1 MKNSL
6 TFILL
11 WLSIFLTAQQ
21 QSGIIKVNVEDGC
34 GNAFDKPVT
43 IDLYQTIGSN
53 ATKLTSSN
61 IHPATFD
68 NLDPGYTYEVRIS
81 SSDVSNTDV
90 SIKDAYAMRNIV
102 LGIFNNI
109 TYLPSILAGDVN
121 STNGITT
128 LDIVFLTRYL
138 VQIPNPQVSY
148 DEWFFVDQ
156 KHLNSLDVS
165 LKNRTVIQGIPNGL
179 QEITFNGY
187 QHGAVASTIPEL
199 CASCTEDSTSTKAI
213 QIPNINVTAGQEVK
227 FMLAYH
233 YDAQDIGACFSLK
246 YRDGVVSAVSAIAGS
261 VTNFIDSTATI
272 NIARVFD
279 SNTPP
284 ILDFAQ
290 ITFTPTKSGKLTDF
304 FSLNDQF
311 KNELVYKVGN
321 CLKTYQNMTINVA
334 TPCPVTWPA
343 DITIPDCTSNHNTGS
358 PIVDPACVNI
368 VTVTYTDQ
376 VFGDPCAKI
385 LRNWTAV
392 NWMTGE
398 IYKHYQII
406 RIDANLSLSCLG
418 DITVVV
424 VDSAI
429 IWATDLIKTGNLS
442 HQFSFSATDPS
453 QKSMVVY
460 NTPPFAFDVT
470 VYDLTDSTSCITKIN
485 IHSNGCNDPVI
496 IIPEISVSETNGAYI
511 VNGSMFN
518 GGNVNHCLGVIDDF
532 QIKASS
538 TGNYENQLSFD
549 YNQYKGT
556 HLLVALRY
564 KVNGNIVNHGQVKIN
579 FKAEPA
585 LPPFEIV
592 CYDDPVVKN
601 ELFEVSFFSSTFN
614 NIYALQAAIRLKDA
628 IMVSTKK
635 KALKDIAFNEE
646 LRSLRFVWLLPT
658 AAPLTLSSTDT
669 LFTITIRPTESGN
682 LANILSIADDLMPS
696 EAVLNDFE
704 QTKVDLVFRFL
715 RRPTNTQNL
724 TENDFELY
732 PNPTSTGTFTIETNG
747 IADGIVSIYN
757 DNGQEVAF
765 SKQESI
771 DGIFEVSMPDAIQ
784 NGVYMVRLTTEKTV
798 TTKKVILMR

>member
-6 TFILL
+6 TFLLL
-11 WLSIFLTAQQ
+11 WLSIILTAQQ
-21 QSGIIKVNVEDGC
+21 QPGTINVNVEDGC

-43 IDLYQTIGSN
+43 IDLYQIIGSN

-81 SSDVSNTDV
+81 SSDVSKTDV
-90 SIKDAYAMRNIV
+90 SIKDAYAMRNII
-102 LGIFNNI
+102 LGIFNNL
-109 TYLPSILAGDVN
+109 TYQPSILAGDVN

-165 LKNRTVIQGIPNGL
+165 LKNRTIIQGIPNGL

-213 QIPNINVTAGQEVK
+213 QIPNINVTAGQQVK
-227 FMLAYH
+227 FVIGYL

-246 YRDGVVSAVSAIAGS
+246 YRDGVVSAVSAIAGT

-272 NIARVFD
+272 NIAKVFD

-304 FSLNDQF
+304 FSLNDQY

-321 CLKTYQNMTINVA
+321 CLKTYQKMSINA
-334 TPCPVTWPA
+334 ANLCPVTWPA
-343 DITIPDCTSNHNTGS
+343 DTTIPDCTSNHNTGS
-358 PIVDPACVNI
+358 PIIDPACVNI
-368 VTVTYTDQ
+368 VFVSHSDE
-376 VFGDPCAKI
+376 VLIPCLKI
-385 LRNWTAV
+385 LRIWKALNWL
-392 NWMTGE
+392 TGE
-398 IYKHYQII
+398 INTHFQII
-406 RIDANLSLSCLG
+406 RIDSDLSLSCHGNVNVLAQ
-418 DITVVV
+418 DSFIISTV
-424 VDSAI
+424 
-429 IWATDLIKTGNLS
+429 DLIKNGNLS
-442 HQFSFSATDPS
+442 HQFSFSATDS
-453 QKSMVVY
+453 LQKTLKLY
-460 NTPPFAFDVT
+460 NSPPYTFDVT
-470 VYDLTDSTSCITKIN
+470 VYDLTDNTSCISKVN
-485 IHSNGCNDPVI
+485 MVKNGCYDPVN
-496 IIPEISVSETNGAYI
+496 IIPEISVNETNGAY
-511 VNGSMFN
+511 VVKGSMFD
-518 GGNVNHCLGVIDDF
+518 GGNEYHCLGVIGEF
-532 QIKASS
+532 QINWQQG
-538 TGNYENQLSFD
+538 THFYDQLTFN

-556 HLLVALRY
+556 QLKINIKY
-564 KVNGNIVNHGQVKIN
+564 KINGNFVDQRQVKIN
-579 FKAEPA
+579 FLTDSP
-585 LPPFEIV
+585 PTPFEIA

-628 IMVSTKK
+628 ILVSTEK
-635 KALKDIAFNEE
+635 KALKDIYFNEQ
-646 LRSLRFVWLLPT
+646 LHSLRYSWYLRTVE
-658 AAPLTLSSTDT
+658 PLTLSSTDT

-724 TENDFELY
+724 TTNDFKLY
-732 PNPTSTGTFTIETNG
+732 PNPTSTGAFTIESNG
-747 IADGIVSIYN
+747 IADGTISIYN

-765 SKQESI
+765 SKQESV
-771 DGIFEVSMPDAIQ
+771 DGVFEVSMPDAIQ

-798 TTKKVILMR
+798 TNKKMILMR

>member
-6 TFILL
+6 TFLLL
-11 WLSIFLTAQQ
+11 WLSIILTAQQ
-21 QSGIIKVNVEDGC
+21 QPGTINVNVEDGC

-43 IDLYQTIGSN
+43 IDLYQIIGSN

-81 SSDVSNTDV
+81 SSDVSKTDV
-90 SIKDAYAMRNIV
+90 SIKDAYAMRNII
-102 LGIFNNI
+102 LGIFNNL

-121 STNGITT
+121 GTNGITT

-156 KHLNSLDVS
+156 KHLNSLDIS

-187 QHGAVASTIPEL
+187 QHGAVASTITKFCGP
-199 CASCTEDSTSTKAI
+199 CQEDSTSAKTI
-213 QIPNINVTAGQEVK
+213 LIPDFDVTAGKEIK
-227 FMLAYH
+227 FNVNCNLSSN
-233 YDAQDIGACFSLK
+233 DIGVCFSLK
-246 YRDGVVSAVSAIAGS
+246 YNNGHVSS
-261 VTNFIDSTATI
+261 VIPGTEASVNVIDSTNTI
-272 NIARVFD
+272 NIAMIFRD
-279 SNTPP
+279 MYLSN
-284 ILDFAQ
+284 IVE
-290 ITFTPTKSGKLTDF
+290 ITFIPQSSGKLASF
-304 FSLNDQF
+304 FEINDDF
-311 KNELVYKVGN
+311 KNEFVYNEEN
-321 CLKTYQNMTINVA
+321 CLKTYQNLSINNISQ
-334 TPCPVTWPA
+334 CPITWPA
-343 DITIPDCTSNHNTGS
+343 DITIPDCTSNYNTGS
-358 PIVDPACVNI
+358 PTVDPACVNI
-368 VTVTYTDQ
+368 IFWTHSDQ
-376 VFGDPCAKI
+376 VLIPCLKI
-385 LRNWTAV
+385 LRTWTAI

-398 IYKHYQII
+398 IYKHFQVI
-406 RIDANLSLSCLG
+406 RIDANLSLSCHG

-429 IWATDLIKTGNLS
+429 IWASDLIKTGNLS

-453 QKSMVVY
+453 QKSMVLY
-460 NTPPFAFDVT
+460 NKPPFAFDVT
-470 VYDLTDSTSCITKIN
+470 VYDLTDSTSCITKVN

-518 GGNVNHCLGVIDDF
+518 GGNVNHCLGVIDGF
-532 QIKASS
+532 QIKAST

-658 AAPLTLSSTDT
+658 TAPLTLSSTDT

-724 TENDFELY
+724 IANDFKLY
-732 PNPTSTGTFTIETNG
+732 PNPTSTGTFTIESNG
-747 IADGIVSIYN
+747 IADGTISIYN

-765 SKQESI
+765 SKQESV
-771 DGIFEVSMPDAIQ
+771 DGVFEVSMPNNIK
-784 NGVYMVRLTTEKTV
+784 NGIYMVRLTTEKTV

>member
-6 TFILL
+6 TFLLL
-11 WLSIFLTAQQ
+11 WLSIILTAQQ
-21 QSGIIKVNVEDGC
+21 QPGTINVNVEYGC

-43 IDLYQTIGSN
+43 IDLYQIIGSN

-81 SSDVSNTDV
+81 SSDVSKTDV
-90 SIKDAYAMRNIV
+90 SIKDAYAMRNII

-109 TYLPSILAGDVN
+109 TYLPSIFAGDVN
-121 STNGITT
+121 GTNGIST
-128 LDIVFLTRYL
+128 LDIVFLTKYL

-148 DEWFFVDQ
+148 DEWFFLDQ

-165 LKNRTVIQGIPNGL
+165 LKNRTIIQGIPNGL

-199 CASCTEDSTSTKAI
+199 CASCTEDSTSTKSI
-213 QIPNINVTAGQEVK
+213 QIPNISVTAGQEVK
-227 FMLAYH
+227 FVVGYH

-246 YRDGVVSAVSAIAGS
+246 YRDGVVLAVSAIAGT

-290 ITFTPTKSGKLTDF
+290 ITFTPTKSGKLPDF
-304 FSLNDQF
+304 FSLNDQY

-358 PIVDPACVNI
+358 PIIDPACVNI

-385 LRNWTAV
+385 LRIWTAV
-392 NWMTGE
+392 NWMTLE
-398 IYKHYQII
+398 IYTHTQVIL
-406 RIDANLSLSCLG
+406 IDPTIQLTCVGVS
-418 DITVVV
+418 
-424 VDSAI
+424 SALLQGGFTEL
-429 IWATDLIKTGNLS
+429 WAQDFVKTPVSG
-442 HQFSFSATDPS
+442 HIYSFSATDPNE
-453 QKSMVVY
+453 KSKRFYVVG
-460 NTPPFAFDVT
+460 TFDVNIYDHTENSFCT
-470 VYDLTDSTSCITKIN
+470 VNLTIISS
-485 IHSNGCNDPVI
+485 GCNDPVI

-518 GGNVNHCLGVIDDF
+518 GGNVNHCLGVIGDF
-532 QIKASS
+532 QIKATS

-556 HLLVALRY
+556 QLLVALRY

-658 AAPLTLSSTDT
+658 TAPLTLSSTDT

-724 TENDFELY
+724 IANDFKLY
-732 PNPTSTGTFTIETNG
+732 PNPTSTGTFTIESNG
-747 IADGIVSIYN
+747 IADGTISIYN

-765 SKQESI
+765 SKQESV
-771 DGIFEVSMPDAIQ
+771 DGVFEVSMPDAIQ

>member
-6 TFILL
+6 TFLLL
-11 WLSIFLTAQQ
+11 WLSIILTAQQ
-21 QSGIIKVNVEDGC
+21 QPGTINVNVEDGC

-43 IDLYQTIGSN
+43 IDLYQIIGSN

-81 SSDVSNTDV
+81 SSDVSKTDV
-90 SIKDAYAMRNIV
+90 SIKDAYAMRNII

-121 STNGITT
+121 GTNGITT

-165 LKNRTVIQGIPNGL
+165 LKNRTIIQGIPNGL

-199 CASCTEDSTSTKAI
+199 CASCTEDSTSTKSI
-213 QIPNINVTAGQEVK
+213 QIPNISVTAGQDVK
-227 FMLAYH
+227 FVVGYH

-246 YRDGVVSAVSAIAGS
+246 YRDGVVLAVSAIAGS
-261 VTNFIDSTATI
+261 VTNFIDSTSTI

-290 ITFTPTKSGKLTDF
+290 ITFTPTKSGKLPDF
-304 FSLNDQF
+304 FSLNDQY

-321 CLKTYQNMTINVA
+321 CLKTYQKMSINA
-334 TPCPVTWPA
+334 ANLCPVTWPA

-368 VTVTYTDQ
+368 VTLTYTDQ

-385 LRNWTAV
+385 LRIWTAV
-392 NWMTGE
+392 NWMTLE
-398 IYKHYQII
+398 IYTHTQVILI
-406 RIDANLSLSCLG
+406 EPTIQLTCVGVS
-418 DITVVV
+418 
-424 VDSAI
+424 SALLQGGFTEL
-429 IWATDLIKTGNLS
+429 WAQDFVKTPVSG
-442 HQFSFSATDPS
+442 HIYSFSATDPNE
-453 QKSMVVY
+453 KSKRFYVVG
-460 NTPPFAFDVT
+460 TFDVNIYDHTENSFCT
-470 VYDLTDSTSCITKIN
+470 VNLTIISS
-485 IHSNGCNDPVI
+485 GCNDPVI
-496 IIPEISVSETNGAYI
+496 IVPEISVSETNGVYN
-511 VNGSMFN
+511 VSGSMFN
-518 GGNVNHCLGVIDDF
+518 GGNVNHCLGVIDGF
-532 QIKASS
+532 QIKATS

-601 ELFEVSFFSSTFN
+601 ELFEVSFFSSTFK

-724 TENDFELY
+724 TANDFKLY
-732 PNPTSTGTFTIETNG
+732 PNPTSTGTFTIESNG
-747 IADGIVSIYN
+747 IADGTISIYN

-765 SKQESI
+765 SKQESV
-771 DGIFEVSMPDAIQ
+771 DGVFEVSMPNNIK
-784 NGVYMVRLTTEKTV
+784 NGIYMVRLTTEKTV